1 MENLTSQLVSDH
13 ALPITIQDALMLSET
28 SEALG
33 YAGTDTNS
41 QRRPKAINPSIRSQ
55 RANDA
60 PDCIVYLIDHDGT
73 LQPDLQ
79 RLLKS
84 VALDSIV
91 FKSPSEFLAS
101 ARPDVPSCLIL
112 DVRLPGLSGLDF
124 QQQLAREGIQLP
136 LVFVTGY
143 GDVPTTVRAMKAGAV
158 DFLTKPCRDQD
169 LLDAVMAAIERDR
182 KQRRDLGA
190 MRMLQRRFVELTDRQ
205 RQVMAH
211 VTSGLLN
218 KQIAA
223 KLGLS
228 EVTVKA
234 HRGLLMRKLKARS
247 LPDLVRMADLLRTY
261 SPIQGSPDPFA
272 SSSI

>member
-1 MENLTSQLVSDH
+1 M
-13 ALPITIQDALMLSET
+13 
-28 SEALG
+28 
-33 YAGTDTNS
+33 
-41 QRRPKAINPSIRSQ
+41 
-55 RANDA
+55 
-60 PDCIVYLIDHDGT
+60 VYLIDHDGS

-84 VALDSIV
+84 VVLHSVV

-101 ARPDVPSCLIL
+101 TRPEVPSCLIL
-112 DVRLPGLSGLDF
+112 DIRLPGLSGLDF
-124 QQQLAREGIQLP
+124 QQQIAREGIQLP

-143 GDVPTTVRAMKAGAV
+143 GDVSTTVRAMKAGAV
-158 DFLTKPCRDQD
+158 DVLTKPCRDQD

-182 KQRRDLGA
+182 KRRRDYGA
-190 MRMLQRRFVELTDRQ
+190 MRMLQKRFVELTERQ
-205 RQVMAH
+205 RQVMVH

-247 LPDLVRMADLLRTY
+247 LPDLVRMADLMRTY

-272 SSSI
+272 SSNI